1 MVSSR
6 DKNDPGL
13 PGEAG
18 EEGKGT
24 VGAEASL
31 PAFSLP
37 SSKFSSFSKLCDRG
51 SDTVRKRR
59 GGGCGRTRGTVM
71 EQRDGRRVYWHE
83 KNERGEERK
92 EGETRS

>member
-31 PAFSLP
+31 PAFSSGRVQSFRVSQ
-37 SSKFSSFSKLCDRG
+37 SSA
-51 SDTVRKRR
+51 TEVRIRCES
-59 GGGCGRTRGTVM
+59 GGEGAAG
-71 EQRDGRRVYWHE
+71 
-83 KNERGEERK
+83 EREEP
-92 EGETRS
+92 